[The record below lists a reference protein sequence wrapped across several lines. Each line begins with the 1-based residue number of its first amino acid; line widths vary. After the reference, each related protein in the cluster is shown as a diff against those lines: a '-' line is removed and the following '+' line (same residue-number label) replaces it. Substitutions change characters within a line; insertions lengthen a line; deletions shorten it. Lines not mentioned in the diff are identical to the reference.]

1 MAYYLLLQS
10 VLVPIILS
18 PVGYLAGR
26 RFGSKGSLFAF
37 AVLFYAT
44 LLLLL
49 ATLTANSS
57 SGGAYGETYA
67 WFPLSITSSS
77 LLDSVSHFG
86 LFIDG
91 VSMPFALTIY
101 ILCTAVAI
109 YSIPYMK
116 HRIFEQEGI
125 ALEESTLVS
134 SGGVQ
139 VQVLNDNGTAGATT
153 TTTPLEVESPTGGA
167 VKKKK
172 RENLETPRTNARFG
186 LYLALLMLYSAGML
200 GTVLSTNLIELYF
213 FFEFMLVPSYFLI
226 AEFGYGARGRIS
238 LMYLLWTHIGALLM
252 LLGFLAIGTT
262 SGSFIF
268 LKTPGVTAPIIG
280 DIAKTAGSLLP
291 WIVFAIVVG
300 LFVKL
305 AAFGLHIWL
314 PYAHGEAPTP
324 ISALLSPAM
333 IGIGGYIIIRMFT
346 IILPTAY
353 HEVSL
358 GIAIW
363 GVITMF
369 YGGIMALAQDD
380 IKRLFAYSSVSQM
393 GYIIFGIAT
402 ATELGVAGSVFQFV
416 SHGTAKAVLFMV
428 AGLIIVQAGGLRSIK
443 KMGGLSQKLPVT
455 AVCAAVGFLALLG
468 FPETNGFQSEWLIFG
483 GGFQLASG
491 PGAYQNYWIILA
503 ILAVI
508 STIITASYSLW
519 TMARVFF
526 GKLPAELSN
535 VKEGS
540 AYMLGPMIFLTI
552 LTVTLG
558 VFPGLIDG
566 MLFHMLS
573 SGFSGVL
580 KALPIP

>member
-1 MAYYLLLQS
+1 MGYDILLQA
-10 VLVPIILS
+10 VLVPIVLS
-18 PVGYLAGR
+18 PLGYLLGR
-26 RFGSKGSLFAF
+26 QFGSRGSLFAF
-37 AVLFYAT
+37 AVLLYST
-44 LLLLL
+44 VLLLI
-49 ATLTANSS
+49 AAASPS
-57 SGGAYGETYA
+57 PYSEGYS
-67 WFPLSITSSS
+67 WFPVSISASG
-77 LLDSVSHFG
+77 LLGSVGHFG
-86 LFIDG
+86 LYIDG
-91 VSMPFALTIY
+91 ISMPFALTIY
-101 ILCTAVAI
+101 ILCTAVSL

-125 ALEESTLVS
+125 PIETSEAGTSGEVEVVVQEESGSTDS
-134 SGGVQ
+134 SSSVPEEGQ
-139 VQVLNDNGTAGATT
+139 KD
-153 TTTPLEVESPTGGA
+153 SM
-167 VKKKK
+167 KKK
-172 RENLETPRTNARFG
+172 RSLENARTNARFG
-186 LYLALLMLYSAGML
+186 LYIALLMLYSAGMV

-213 FFEFMLVPSYFLI
+213 FFEFMLIPSYFLI

-252 LLGFLAIGTT
+252 LLGFLGIGSFSNT
-262 SGSFIF
+262 FIF
-268 LKTPGVTAPIIG
+268 LRTPDVTGNII
-280 DIAKTAGSLLP
+280 TAIGGPLLP

-346 IILPTAY
+346 IILPAAY
-353 HEVSL
+353 NEVNL
-358 GIAIW
+358 GIAVW

-402 ATELGVAGSVFQFV
+402 ATEVGVGGAVFQFV
-416 SHGTAKAVLFMV
+416 SHGTAKGILFMV

-443 KMGGLSQKLPVT
+443 KMGGLSQKLPIT

-468 FPETNGFQSEWLIFG
+468 FPETNGFQSEWLIFS
-483 GGFQLASG
+483 GGFQLATVAG
-491 PGAYQNYWIILA
+491 PDQSYWVILA

-508 STIITASYSLW
+508 STIVTAGYALW

-526 GKLPAELSN
+526 GKLPSELSN
-535 VKEGS
+535 VREGS
-540 AYMLGPMIFLTI
+540 PYMLGPMIFLAI

-566 MLFHMLS
+566 SLFHTL
-573 SGFSGVL
+573 SGFAQSGVL
-580 KALPIP
+580 KSLPVP